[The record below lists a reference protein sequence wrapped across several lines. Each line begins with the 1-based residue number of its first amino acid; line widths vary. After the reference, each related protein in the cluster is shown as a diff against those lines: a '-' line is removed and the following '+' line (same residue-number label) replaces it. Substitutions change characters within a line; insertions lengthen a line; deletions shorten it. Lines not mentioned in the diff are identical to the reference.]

1 MIPKAA
7 IEAYL
12 SRDLDNHLW
21 IKDLSSK
28 ELDAALDALRPRPD
42 LWPGLRTHQRACFLL
57 GVAYPGFGFWLD
69 MGTGKTLLALELLR
83 YWHQIG
89 KLKRAL
95 VFVTSDKAFS
105 TWEGQLDQFDIG
117 LPCVALEGSSK
128 DKWAQLQEFKEGIV
142 LVTYPGA
149 VAMASE
155 RVPVRGK
162 SKKMKMKL
170 SQAKI
175 SLLSN
180 WGDGLVI
187 DESTKVGNH
196 TSLTYQLINRLG
208 IYTSI
213 RYALA
218 GRPFGRDPTMLWSQ
232 YHIIDGGETLGETLG
247 LFRAAFFN
255 EKKIHWDKSGRARD
269 YIFNAKKRPVLS
281 DMLQHRSIT
290 YGAEECIDLPAFV
303 PIIEPLSF
311 SSEAETYYQRVVA
324 KVIASKGN
332 VREMKNAFIRMRQV
346 SSGFVGVVDDETG
359 EKAEIEFVE
368 NPKLDWTLELA
379 ESIPEGHKIVIFYE
393 FTWSGR
399 KLTEALTKLG
409 LNPIWLWSGTKN
421 SREELNRF
429 ETDPSCEAAVINH
442 RVGAYSLDGLQKVAN
457 YTVFY
462 ESPVSVIDREQAE
475 RRLRRDGQLRKVF
488 QYDPV
493 VRGSVDRK
501 ILEFH
506 KEGEELMTALLRDP
520 EKVLEG

>member
-1 MIPKAA
+1 
-7 IEAYL
+7 
-12 SRDLDNHLW
+12 
-21 IKDLSSK
+21 
-28 ELDAALDALRPRPD
+28 
-42 LWPGLRTHQRACFLL
+42 
-57 GVAYPGFGFWLD
+57 
-69 MGTGKTLLALELLR
+69 
-83 YWHQIG
+83 
-89 KLKRAL
+89 
-95 VFVTSDKAFS
+95 
-105 TWEGQLDQFDIG
+105 
-117 LPCVALEGSSK
+117 
-128 DKWAQLQEFKEGIV
+128 
-142 LVTYPGA
+142 
-149 VAMASE
+149 
-155 RVPVRGK
+155 
-162 SKKMKMKL
+162 
-170 SQAKI
+170 
-175 SLLSN
+175 
-180 WGDGLVI
+180 
-187 DESTKVGNH
+187 
-196 TSLTYQLINRLG
+196 
-208 IYTSI
+208 
-213 RYALA
+213 
-218 GRPFGRDPTMLWSQ
+218 
-232 YHIIDGGETLGETLG
+232 
-247 LFRAAFFN
+247 
-255 EKKIHWDKSGRARD
+255 
-269 YIFNAKKRPVLS
+269 
-281 DMLQHRSIT
+281 
-290 YGAEECIDLPAFV
+290 
-303 PIIEPLSF
+303 
-311 SSEAETYYQRVVA
+311 
-324 KVIASKGN
+324 
-332 VREMKNAFIRMRQV
+332 MKNAFIRRRQV